1 MFNIKKFSE
10 HYGRLFIG
18 AGLVLGVLFAVSLI
32 AVSIATV
39 HYNQPLVANCPTG
52 IDGNTF
58 ATATDPDG
66 MVVDALISSESVP
79 PDALVAAIS
88 GAEKVEAVTDMAL
101 TDITPATTVGGQ
113 LAARFY
119 VLDTTTAGLH
129 KVTITFANND
139 VLTFRDRQISIP
151 QTAQCTFDVQVTKVS
166 HLDGTVSTLATIQN
180 VQTSHRALEIDTIV
194 RRFTFNVAG
203 GMLPG
208 IVVVIGALLLC
219 TNLINGVFGLEGG
232 GWQLL
237 IHRLFGR
244 PGFSPYLIVG
254 GGEIVMGSDSVKKR
268 GGPAGIV
275 LRQDSAII
283 LESAGALTRVI
294 RGPGFPHL
302 QPFETIWDIV
312 DLRPQRW
319 PFKVSAITRD
329 GIPITY
335 EVAVKFQV
343 GPTDE
348 DVLKAATCKWIRDAW
363 RSEPDRVM
371 DWPKRVVIGETE
383 GVMRNKI
390 LAQYNLDELLNIQ
403 VRQKIRQDLFEMLKT
418 AAARDLGVDI
428 MEVTLH
434 DVTFQGQVLDEWAKT
449 WKMQRD
455 LEVEKIESDERMQEI
470 KLVERARSQVRQ
482 EMLDRTIKTLNAMAQ
497 KRTSV
502 PVDYVLLSFI
512 DMVENTAAAQ
522 KLFIPEDS
530 LSKLESLKKE
540 LGSH

>member
-1 MFNIKKFSE
+1 
-10 HYGRLFIG
+10 
-18 AGLVLGVLFAVSLI
+18 
-32 AVSIATV
+32 
-39 HYNQPLVANCPTG
+39 
-52 IDGNTF
+52 
-58 ATATDPDG
+58 
-66 MVVDALISSESVP
+66 
-79 PDALVAAIS
+79 
-88 GAEKVEAVTDMAL
+88 
-101 TDITPATTVGGQ
+101 
-113 LAARFY
+113 
-119 VLDTTTAGLH
+119 
-129 KVTITFANND
+129 
-139 VLTFRDRQISIP
+139 
-151 QTAQCTFDVQVTKVS
+151 VTKVS

-219 TNLINGVFGLEGG
+219 ANLINGVFGLEGG

-283 LESAGALTRVI
+283 LEAAGALTRVI